1 MDEQNE
7 NDDQHQHP
15 KNPQP
20 DPLTIGE
27 LISIPEAAQLS
38 GLSAAFLRELAIKG
52 RLRARKSGSIWLT
65 TVAAIEDYKDSRNSK
80 NIPKKYRDRA

>member
-1 MDEQNE
+1 MTETENE
-7 NDDQHQHP
+7 DSQSRNS
-15 KNPQP
+15 QP

-52 RLRARKSGSIWLT
+52 RLRAKKSGSIWLT